1 MRKPVSLRVR
11 LFGSILIALL
21 IGLGAS
27 SFAVW
32 QYIET
37 FEDTLISASLRDRM
51 AEFTA
56 AYARNPLTP
65 PPHSASL
72 RGYAVKSAGADD
84 IPGWLDK
91 LGPGIHEDFP
101 ADGKTY
107 YVLRHDI
114 GATRLYLTQ
123 NVDVLEQLEAEY
135 ARSGVIGLFLAV
147 AIAGAAAW
155 TIARIILGPM
165 LNLAGRISRFD
176 PGQRG
181 IRIGRIAADREVV
194 MIARAF
200 DSYLEELDAFVARE
214 QAFTGDV
221 SHELRTPLATILSA
235 AQLMLTDPALP
246 EDLRPRLQ
254 RIERATGHMHELV
267 SAMLFLARRPEAAEL
282 KSCDIGQV
290 LQDVVEGYRELA
302 GSRATDL
309 RLAIVTAAT
318 VHAPPGMV
326 TSVVG
331 NLVGNA
337 VEHASGGKV
346 EVGLQERTLTVSD
359 DGPGIPDREVSRI
372 FERGYRGRESRGT
385 GLGLALVRR
394 ICDHLGW
401 VIEID
406 SGKGSGTCIRVRF

>member
-1 MRKPVSLRVR
+1 MGEPVGLRFR

-27 SFAVW
+27 VFAVW
-32 QYIET
+32 QFIET

-51 AEFTA
+51 AEFAA
-56 AYARNPLTP
+56 AYTEDPRISP
-65 PPHSASL
+65 PRSAAL
-72 RGYAVKSAGADD
+72 HGYIAPGAQATG
-84 IPGWLDK
+84 IPRWLDE

-107 YVLRHDI
+107 FVLRHDI

-123 NVDVLEQLEAEY
+123 DVDALEQLEATY
-135 ARSGVIGLFLAV
+135 AESSFVGLLLAV
-147 AIAGAAAW
+147 AIAGIAAW
-155 TIARIILGPM
+155 AIARIVLGPL

-181 IRIGRIAADREVV
+181 ARIGRLAADREVI
-194 MIARAF
+194 MIAGAF
-200 DSYLEELDAFVARE
+200 DAYLDQLDAFVARE

-235 AQLMLTDPALP
+235 TQLMLTDPALP
-246 EDLRPRLQ
+246 DDLRPRLQ
-254 RIERATGHMHELV
+254 RVERAAEHMHELI
-267 SAMLFLARRPEAAEL
+267 SAMLFLARQPDAAER
-282 KSCDIGQV
+282 KPCDIGQI
-290 LQDVVEGYRELA
+290 LRDIVESYRELA
-302 GSRATDL
+302 ESGSTDL
-309 RLAIVTAAT
+309 RLAVITTDT
-318 VHAPPGMV
+318 VHAPPGML

-337 VEHASGGKV
+337 VEHASGGRV
-346 EVGLQERTLTVSD
+346 EVSLQGRMLTVSD
-359 DGPGIPDREVSRI
+359 DGPGIPGREVTRI
-372 FERGYRGRESRGT
+372 FERGYRGRKSRGT

-401 VIEID
+401 IIEID
-406 SGKGSGTCIRVRF
+406 SSRGSGTCIRVRF

>member
-1 MRKPVSLRVR
+1 MGEPVGLRFR

-27 SFAVW
+27 VFAVW
-32 QYIET
+32 QFIET

-51 AEFTA
+51 AEFAA
-56 AYARNPLTP
+56 AYTEDPRIP
-65 PPHSASL
+65 PPRSATL
-72 RGYAVKSAGADD
+72 HGYIAPGAQATE
-84 IPGWLDK
+84 IPRWLDE

-101 ADGKTY
+101 ADGKAY

-123 NVDVLEQLEAEY
+123 DVDALEQLEATY
-135 ARSGVIGLFLAV
+135 AESSFVGLLLAV
-147 AIAGAAAW
+147 AIAGIAAW
-155 TIARIILGPM
+155 AIARIVLGPL

-181 IRIGRIAADREVV
+181 ARIGRLAADREVI
-194 MIARAF
+194 MIAGAF
-200 DSYLEELDAFVARE
+200 DAYLDQLDAFVARE

-235 AQLMLTDPALP
+235 TQLMLTDPALP
-246 EDLRPRLQ
+246 DDLRPRLQ
-254 RIERATGHMHELV
+254 RVERAAEHMHELI
-267 SAMLFLARRPEAAEL
+267 SAMLFLARQPDAAER
-282 KSCDIGQV
+282 KPCDIGQI
-290 LQDVVEGYRELA
+290 LRDIVESYRELA
-302 GSRATDL
+302 ESRSTDL
-309 RLAIVTAAT
+309 RLAAVTTDT
-318 VHAPPGMV
+318 VHAPPGML

-337 VEHASGGKV
+337 VEHASGGRV
-346 EVGLQERTLTVSD
+346 EVSLQGRMLTVSD
-359 DGPGIPDREVSRI
+359 DGPGIPGREVTRI
-372 FERGYRGRESRGT
+372 FERGYRGRKSRGT

-401 VIEID
+401 IIEID
-406 SGKGSGTCIRVRF
+406 SSRGSGTCIRVRF

>member
-1 MRKPVSLRVR
+1 MRKPVGLRFR

-27 SFAVW
+27 AFAVG

-37 FEDTLISASLRDRM
+37 FEATLISASLRDRM
-51 AEFTA
+51 AEFAA
-56 AYARNPLTP
+56 AYAHDPRTP
-65 PPHSASL
+65 PPHSATL
-72 RGYAVKSAGADD
+72 QGYIVSGARPTGT
-84 IPGWLDK
+84 PGWLDE

-101 ADGKTY
+101 VDGNTY
-107 YVLRHDI
+107 FVLRHDI
-114 GATRLYLTQ
+114 GSTRLYLTQ
-123 NVDVLEQLEAEY
+123 NVDTLERLEATYTE
-135 ARSGVIGLFLAV
+135 SGFIGVFLAV
-147 AIAGAAAW
+147 AIAGVAAW
-155 TIARIILGPM
+155 AIARIVLGPM
-165 LNLAGRISRFD
+165 LKLAGRISRFD

-181 IRIGRIAADREVV
+181 ARIGRIAADHEVV
-194 MIARAF
+194 MIAGAF
-200 DSYLEELDAFVARE
+200 DSYLDQLDTFVARE

-235 AQLMLTDPALP
+235 AQLMLTDPTLP

-254 RIERATGHMHELV
+254 RIERAAEHMHELV
-267 SAMLFLARRPEAAEL
+267 SAMLFLARQPDAAERKL
-282 KSCDIGQV
+282 CDIGQI
-290 LQDVVEGYRELA
+290 LQEVVESHRELA
-302 GSRATDL
+302 ESRSTDL
-309 RLAIVTAAT
+309 RLAIITADT

-326 TSVVG
+326 ASVVG

-346 EVGLQERTLTVSD
+346 EVGLQERMLTVSD
-359 DGPGIPDREVSRI
+359 DGPGIPGREVSRI
-372 FERGYRGRESRGT
+372 FERGYRGRKSRGT

-401 VIEID
+401 GIEID